1 MRINIGSK
9 NPTKIAAL
17 KETIAAYDFLAGA
30 EITTHEAQSGVSPQP
45 KSMEETIT
53 GATNRAKAAFAD
65 CAYSIG
71 IESGLMHVP
80 QAKSGYM
87 DFCACII
94 YDGKESYLG
103 LSCAFEFPF
112 EITRLIHEQGL
123 DASEASFKAGLTE
136 HKNVGS
142 LEGAIGVLTKGRVSR
157 KEYTK
162 QAIQMALIQIENPSF
177 YKR

>member
-1 MRINIGSK
+1 MKINIGSK

-17 KETIAAYDFLAGA
+17 RETIAAYDFLAGA
-30 EITTHEAQSGVSPQP
+30 EIVSHDTESGVSPQP
-45 KSMEETIT
+45 KSMDETIT
-53 GATNRAKAAFAD
+53 GAANRAKGAFTD
-65 CAYSIG
+65 CEYSIG
-71 IESGLMHVP
+71 LESGLMRVP

-94 YDGKESYLG
+94 YDGKDSHLG
-103 LSCAFEFPF
+103 LSCAFEFPT
-112 EITRLIHEQGL
+112 EITRLMHEEGL
-123 DASEASFKAGLTE
+123 DANEASFKTGLTK

-142 LEGAIGVLTKGRVSR
+142 LEGAIGVLTKGRVNR

-162 QAIQMALIQIENPSF
+162 QAIQMALIQLENTSL

>member
-1 MRINIGSK
+1 MRINIGSR
-9 NPTKIAAL
+9 NPTKVAAL
-17 KETIAAYDFLAGA
+17 RETIASYNFLSGA
-30 EITTHEAQSGVSPQP
+30 EIIPLVTESGVPSQP
-45 KSMEETIT
+45 KSMDETIT
-53 GATNRAKAAFAD
+53 GATNRAKGAFANCD
-65 CAYSIG
+65 YSVG
-71 IESGLMHVP
+71 IESGLMRVP

-94 YDGKESYLG
+94 YDGKDSHLG
-103 LSCAFEFPF
+103 LSCAFEFPI

-123 DASEASFKAGLTE
+123 DANEASFKIGLTK

-142 LEGAIGVLTKGRVSR
+142 LERAIGVLTKGRVNR

-162 QAIQMALIQIENPSF
+162 QAIQMALIQLENPSL